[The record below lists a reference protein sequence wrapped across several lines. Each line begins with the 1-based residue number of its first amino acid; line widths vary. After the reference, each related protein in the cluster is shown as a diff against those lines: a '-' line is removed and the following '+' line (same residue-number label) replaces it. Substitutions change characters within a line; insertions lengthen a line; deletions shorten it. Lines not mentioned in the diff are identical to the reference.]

1 MKTATLRALA
11 SARAARQ
18 PVVVVT
24 RLRDGAQS
32 LVQAGHPQ
40 GDLEL
45 VEPVLAEV
53 RERGLHDRS
62 GRLQT
67 DPGLFMRCYT
77 PARRLIL
84 VGAVHIAQALA
95 PAAVMAGF
103 DVTIVDPRT
112 AFATVERFP
121 ATRLAHDWPDVALA
135 KLAPDAQTAV
145 VALSHDPKL
154 DDPALIAALASPAFY
169 VGALGSRRTHAAR
182 LERFA
187 ARGITGTERL
197 RAPVG
202 LDLGGRSA
210 GEIAIAIIAEIIQ
223 TRYRPIERIPHPHH
237 PTPGDSA

>member
-1 MKTATLRALA
+1 MKTAILLELA
-11 SARAARQ
+11 RGRAARQ
-18 PVVVVT
+18 RIVVVT

-32 LVQAGHPQ
+32 LHLANGRQ

-45 VEPVLAEV
+45 AEPVLAEIE
-53 RERGLHDRS
+53 ERGVHDRS
-62 GRLQT
+62 GRLRT

-77 PARRLIL
+77 PAHRLLI
-84 VGAVHIAQALA
+84 VGAVHIAQSLS
-95 PAAVMAGF
+95 PAARMAGF
-103 DVTIVDPRT
+103 DVAIVDPRT
-112 AFATVERFP
+112 AFATAARFP
-121 ATRLAHDWPDVALA
+121 DTTLVQDWPDVAFET
-135 KLAPDAQTAV
+135 LAPDAQTAV

-154 DDPALIAALASPAFY
+154 DDPALVAALASPAFY

-182 LERFA
+182 LDRFA

-223 TRYRPIERIPHPHH
+223 VRHQARTWAADARPR
-237 PTPGDSA
+237 

>member
-1 MKTATLRALA
+1 MKSAFLLEI
-11 SARAARQ
+11 ARARAERQ
-18 PVVVVT
+18 AIAVVT

-32 LVQAGHPQ
+32 LHPARGPQ

-45 VEPVLAEV
+45 TEPVLAEV
-53 RERGLHDRS
+53 RDRCRHDRS
-62 GRLQT
+62 GRLRA
-67 DPGLFMRCYT
+67 DPALFIRCYT
-77 PARRLIL
+77 PAYRLII

-121 ATRLAHDWPDVALA
+121 DTTVTHEWPDVALET
-135 KLAPDAQTAV
+135 LAPDAQTAV
-145 VALSHDPKL
+145 AALSHDPKL

-187 ARGITGTERL
+187 AHGIDGSERL

-202 LDLGGRSA
+202 LNLGGRSA

-223 TRYRPIERIPHPHH
+223 TRYR
-237 PTPGDSA
+237 TT

>member
-1 MKTATLRALA
+1 MKTQILLELVRARE
-11 SARAARQ
+11 SRRPAA
-18 PVVVVT
+18 VVT

-32 LVQAGHPQ
+32 LVQEGVPR
-40 GDLEL
+40 GEVEL
-45 VEPVLAEV
+45 TGPVLEEV
-53 RERGLHDRS
+53 RDHCLHDRS
-62 GRLQT
+62 GRLRT
-67 DPGLFMRCYT
+67 DPGLFIRCYT
-77 PARRLIL
+77 PAHRLII

-112 AFATVERFP
+112 AFATAERFP
-121 ATRLAHDWPDVALA
+121 DITLTHEWPDIALET
-135 KLAPDAQTAV
+135 LAPDAQTAV

-187 ARGITGTERL
+187 TREITGTERL

-223 TRYRPIERIPHPHH
+223 TRYRP
-237 PTPGDSA
+237 G

>member
-1 MKTATLRALA
+1 MKTAILLELA
-11 SARAARQ
+11 RGRTARQ

-32 LVQAGHPQ
+32 LHRAGGQQ

-45 VEPVLAEV
+45 AGPVLAEI
-53 RERGLHDRS
+53 RERCLHDRS

-77 PARRLIL
+77 PAHRLII

-112 AFATVERFP
+112 AFATAERFP
-121 ATRLAHDWPDVALA
+121 DITLTHEWPDIALET
-135 KLAPDAQTAV
+135 LAPDAQTAV

-187 ARGITGTERL
+187 TREITGTERL

-223 TRYRPIERIPHPHH
+223 TRYRP
-237 PTPGDSA
+237 G

>member
-1 MKTATLRALA
+1 MKTATLLALTRAH
-11 SARAARQ
+11 AARQ
-18 PVVVVT
+18 PIAVVT
-24 RLRDGAQS
+24 RFRDGAQS
-32 LVQAGHPQ
+32 LYPADGRQ
-40 GDLEL
+40 GGFEFT
-45 VEPVLAEV
+45 EPVLAEI
-53 RERGLHDRS
+53 RERCLHDRS
-62 GRLQT
+62 GRLRA
-67 DPGLFMRCYT
+67 DPELFIRCYT
-77 PARRLIL
+77 PAHRLII
-84 VGAVHIAQALA
+84 VGAVHIAQSLS

-121 ATRLAHDWPDVALA
+121 DTTLTHEWPDVALE

-187 ARGITGTERL
+187 ARGIEGTERL

-202 LDLGGRSA
+202 LHLGGRSA
-210 GEIAIAIIAEIIQ
+210 GEIAIAIVAEIIQ
-223 TRYRPIERIPHPHH
+223 TRYRV
-237 PTPGDSA
+237 D

>member
-1 MKTATLRALA
+1 MKTATLRELA
-11 SARAARQ
+11 SAREARQ

-32 LVQAGHPQ
+32 LYRTSAQH

-45 VEPVLAEV
+45 AGPVLAEILD
-53 RERGLHDRS
+53 RCLHDRS
-62 GRLQT
+62 GRLQA
-67 DPGLFMRCYT
+67 DPELFMRCYT
-77 PARRLIL
+77 PAARLII

-112 AFATVERFP
+112 AFGTVERFP
-121 ATRLAHDWPDVALA
+121 DTTLWHDWPDVALE

-154 DDPALIAALASPAFY
+154 DDPALIAALASSAFY

-187 ARGITGTERL
+187 ARGIQATERL

-223 TRYRPIERIPHPHH
+223 TRYRSR
-237 PTPGDSA
+237 